1 MKLTIRQE
9 QIEDYEIT
17 EQVVKWAF
25 ENAEQSDKREH
36 HLVARLR
43 KSDAFVPQLSLVAVK
58 EDGQIVGHILLSEIK
73 IINEEKAM
81 TSLALAPVSVLPSEQ
96 NKGIGKLLIEQA
108 LKEAETLGY
117 SSVVVL
123 GHPGYYPK
131 FGFTK
136 ASLWKIKAPF
146 EVPDE
151 AFMALALQEKA
162 LDQVSGVVEY
172 PEVFFE

>member
-1 MKLTIRQE
+1 M
-9 QIEDYEIT
+9 T
-17 EQVVKWAF
+17 ERVVKRAF

-43 KSDAFVPQLSLVAVK
+43 RSDAFVPQLSLVAVK
-58 EDGQIVGHILLSEIK
+58 EEDEQIVGHILLTEIK
-73 IINEEKAM
+73 IINEGKAT
-81 TSLALAPVSVLPSEQ
+81 TSLALAPVSVLPAEQ
-96 NKGIGKLLIEQA
+96 NRGIGKLLIEQA
-108 LKEAETLGY
+108 LKEAATLGY
-117 SSVVVL
+117 GSVVVL

-136 ASLWKIKAPF
+136 ASFWKIKAPF
-146 EVPDE
+146 EVPDD
-151 AFMALALQEKA
+151 AFMAMALQEKA